1 MATDSLKSIVP
12 VIKTIGERNVCI
24 LSEPK
29 CEMVYASVTLRGG
42 FYTETNPAHL
52 GITHL
57 IEHILFESWKKCH
70 MTLPSKT
77 NIQLKIK
84 TNAKTRKTK
93 IAKTMKAKAVAGP
106 KKSCLHF
113 WNSRPVEYNGRT
125 DSQHVTAYMYG
136 LASESSNIVDYITQM
151 ICSCKTH
158 LNLKLLAHIKNTVLN
173 EMTAAQTN
181 SMQKLEYELMSRHI
195 TPKLS
200 DASSGALHIGNA
212 TLQIENLRK
221 LTPEHIRDYYYRF
234 FIPEN
239 AVFLYSGCITE
250 HQVRA
255 TIASHLSHS
264 PSPSPSLSLSLSKRR
279 NTRARGVTFEPS
291 RMFTRQFLDPGPG
304 KGTDSE
310 SGLTTVTV
318 VKDPSVKNSALF
330 MIIFPMKQV
339 LGDKETIIDMART
352 SQIMTSVVT
361 RELMELLRMEHNL
374 VYGVNA
380 GCATS
385 TGINMFRIFGSCL
398 HSNVELVIELCISYV
413 RERQRKRVTE
423 SILEAEKGKF
433 KMVTHVSS
441 YSLVSISNFFEKMIT
456 LSIISRHPTSTLRL
470 GSYDASVKLVDRI
483 TASDI
488 RDYFKRIRVSK
499 AVTGFSVA

>member
-12 VIKTIGERNVCI
+12 VIKTIDERNVCI

-42 FYTETNPAHL
+42 YYTETNPAHL

-57 IEHILFESWKKCH
+57 IEHILFESWKKCY
-70 MTLPSKT
+70 MTSQSKT
-77 NIQLKIK
+77 NINIKIK
-84 TNAKTRKTK
+84 TNAKTRKT
-93 IAKTMKAKAVAGP
+93 AKTIKAKAVAGP

-113 WNSRPVEYNGRT
+113 WNNRPVEYNGRT

-136 LASESSNIVDYITQM
+136 LASESKNIADYITQM

-264 PSPSPSLSLSLSKRR
+264 HSHSPSPSPSPSLSLSLSKRR
-279 NTRARGVTFEPS
+279 NIRARGVTFEPS

-304 KGTDSE
+304 KG
-310 SGLTTVTV
+310 VIKTV

-339 LGDKETIIDMART
+339 LGDKESIVDMART
-352 SQIMTSVVT
+352 SQILTSVVS

-413 RERQRKRVTE
+413 RERQQKRVPE

-441 YSLVSISNFFEKMIT
+441 YSLVSISNFFERMIA
-456 LSIISRHPTSTLRL
+456 LSMISRHPTSTLHL
-470 GSYDASVKLVDRI
+470 GSYDASVKQVDRI

>member
-1 MATDSLKSIVP
+1 MAIESLKSIVP
-12 VIKTIGERNVCI
+12 VIKTIQGRTVCI

-42 FYTETNPAHL
+42 YYTETNPQHL

-57 IEHILFESWKKCH
+57 IEHILFESWQKCYIQNKSKS
-70 MTLPSKT
+70 TLKT
-77 NIQLKIK
+77 TLKNK
-84 TNAKTRKTK
+84 VKN
-93 IAKTMKAKAVAGP
+93 KAVAGP

-125 DSQHVTAYMYG
+125 DSQSVTAYMYG
-136 LASESSNIVDYITQM
+136 LASESNNIADYITQM

-255 TIASHLSHS
+255 TIASHLSHA
-264 PSPSPSLSLSLSKRR
+264 PSPSPSLSPSNRR
-279 NTRARGVTFEPS
+279 NTRSRGVTFEPS
-291 RMFTRQFLDPGPG
+291 RMFTRQFLDPTPG
-304 KGTDSE
+304 KG
-310 SGLTTVTV
+310 VIKTV

-330 MIIFPMKQV
+330 MIIFPMKHG
-339 LGDKETIIDMART
+339 LGDKESIVDMART
-352 SQIMTSVVT
+352 SQIMTSVVS

-374 VYGVNA
+374 VYGVSA

-413 RERQRKRVTE
+413 RERQQKRVPE
-423 SILEAEKGKF
+423 SNLEAEKGKF

-441 YSLVSISNFFEKMIT
+441 YSLVSISNFFERMIT
-456 LSIISRHPTSTLRL
+456 LSMISRHPTSTLHL
-470 GSYDASVKLVDRI
+470 GSYDASVKQVDRI

>member
-1 MATDSLKSIVP
+1 MAIESLKSIVP
-12 VIKTIGERNVCI
+12 VIKTIQGRTVCI

-29 CEMVYASVTLRGG
+29 CEMAYASVTLRGG
-42 FYTETNPAHL
+42 FYTETNPQHL

-57 IEHILFESWKKCH
+57 IEHILFESWNKCYIQSKSKSKSKP
-70 MTLPSKT
+70 TLKNTLKT
-77 NIQLKIK
+77 TLKNK
-84 TNAKTRKTK
+84 VKN
-93 IAKTMKAKAVAGP
+93 KAVAGP

-125 DSQHVTAYMYG
+125 DSQHVTVYMYG
-136 LASESSNIVDYITQM
+136 LASESKNIVDYITQM

-212 TLQIENLRK
+212 ALQIENLRK

-250 HQVRA
+250 HQIRA
-255 TIASHLSHS
+255 TIASHLSHSPS

-304 KGTDSE
+304 KG
-310 SGLTTVTV
+310 VIKTV

-339 LGDKETIIDMART
+339 LGDKESIVDMART

-385 TGINMFRIFGSCL
+385 TGINMFRIFGSCIY
-398 HSNVELVIELCISYV
+398 SNVELVIELCISYV
-413 RERQRKRVTE
+413 RERQQKRVPE
-423 SILEAEKGKF
+423 SNLEAEKGKF
-433 KMVTHVSS
+433 KMMTHNSS

-456 LSIISRHPTSTLRL
+456 LSMISRTPNRTIPNL
-470 GSYDASVKLVDRI
+470 GSYDASVKQIDRI

-499 AVTGFSVA
+499 AVTGSCKSK

>member
-12 VIKTIGERNVCI
+12 VIKTIDERNVCI

-42 FYTETNPAHL
+42 YYTETNPAHL

-57 IEHILFESWKKCH
+57 IEHILFESWKKCY
-70 MTLPSKT
+70 MTSQSKT
-77 NIQLKIK
+77 NINIKIK
-84 TNAKTRKTK
+84 TNAKTRKT
-93 IAKTMKAKAVAGP
+93 AKTMKAKAVAGP

-113 WNSRPVEYNGRT
+113 WNNRPVEYNGRT

-136 LASESSNIVDYITQM
+136 LASESKNIADYITQM

-239 AVFLYSGCITE
+239 AVFFYSGCITE

-264 PSPSPSLSLSLSKRR
+264 PSTSRSLFKSR
-279 NTRARGVTFEPS
+279 NAHARGVTFEPS

-339 LGDKETIIDMART
+339 LGDKETIIDMARI

-413 RERQRKRVTE
+413 RERQRKRVPE

-433 KMVTHVSS
+433 KMMTHNSS

-456 LSIISRHPTSTLRL
+456 LSMISRHPNSTLRL
-470 GSYDASVKLVDRI
+470 ESYDASVKLVDRI

-499 AVTGFSVA
+499 AVTGYSVA